1 MVAPRDQKPCFT
13 QEWIGRF
20 KELLYPDR
28 LPGTAGGH
36 CIAGR
41 QDEGWIT
48 CRCSGRGDP
57 IVDRWIAPAISVDQ
71 KGEGCISA
79 RRLARSSAVSLA
91 ILQALVV
98 FRIVASQTD
107 RFLKGPC
114 RTSLKSKVE
123 KVESGQPY
131 RQAVYGG
138 FRPMPTKKF
147 LNLFMFSGE
156 RSTNLTPVR

>member
-13 QEWIGRF
+13 QERIGRF

-41 QDEGWIT
+41 QDEGWIA

-57 IVDRWIAPAISVDQ
+57 IVDRWIALAISVDQ

-91 ILQALVV
+91 ILQALVA

-114 RTSLKSKVE
+114 RTSRVLKKSLF
-123 KVESGQPY
+123 
-131 RQAVYGG
+131 QADQKC
-138 FRPMPTKKF
+138 PDA
-147 LNLFMFSGE
+147 S
-156 RSTNLTPVR
+156 